1 MKKSSKAIA
10 SAFEFLLLYSKEGA
24 FDVSRYENDLIP
36 YFQPVGNILL
46 AGNKIF
52 IATIKPIKPVLIT
65 LIKIN

>member
-46 AGNKIF
+46 AGNNTYYPRLAI
-52 IATIKPIKPVLIT
+52 IDP
-65 LIKIN
+65 